1 MATAETIEFSGESV
15 LLVEDNPINQELAN
29 DLLSSAGLTVT
40 VANNGAEALEW
51 LDKARFACVLMD
63 VQMPEMDGLEAT
75 RRIRLDPRFKD
86 LPVITMTAGA
96 MAEEREETVQA
107 GMNDYITKPIDIDQ
121 MFATIAHWLKQATD
135 QVSAKT
141 EEQVDTPT
149 NWPGLDIEFGL
160 KSVFNKVTLYRKL
173 LRSYLDSSV
182 TSSQKFDA
190 AMAAGD
196 RKELNRLA
204 HTLKGGGGTL
214 GLHGVYEAAVA
225 LEKAD
230 PAAPPEVLGGLLE
243 ALKAEQ
249 EKALASINK
258 YLMMS

>member
-1 MATAETIEFSGESV
+1 
-15 LLVEDNPINQELAN
+15 
-29 DLLSSAGLTVT
+29 
-40 VANNGAEALEW
+40 
-51 LDKARFACVLMD
+51 
-63 VQMPEMDGLEAT
+63 MDGLEAT
-75 RRIRLDPRFKD
+75 RRIRLDPRFKE
-86 LPVITMTAGA
+86 LPIIAMTAGA
-96 MAEEREETVQA
+96 MAEEREETVRA

-121 MFATIAHWLKQATD
+121 MFATIARWLRHATD
-135 QVSAKT
+135 QGAVQAA
-141 EEQVDTPT
+141 EPADTPMS
-149 NWPGLDIEFGL
+149 WPGLDVEFGL

-230 PAAPPEVLGGLLE
+230 PAASPEELGKLL
-243 ALKAEQ
+243 AVLKAEQ
-249 EKALASINK
+249 DKALGSINR